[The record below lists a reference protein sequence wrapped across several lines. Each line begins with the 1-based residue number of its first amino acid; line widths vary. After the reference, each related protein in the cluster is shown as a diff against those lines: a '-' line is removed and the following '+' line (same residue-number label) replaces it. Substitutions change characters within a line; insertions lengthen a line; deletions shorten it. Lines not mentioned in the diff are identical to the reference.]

1 MKVLKFGG
9 SSVRSAERI
18 KKVIEILKSQEDPFT
33 VVFSAL
39 GGITDLLIQMS
50 EVAASGSEDYLSY
63 FDEFKFRHN
72 ECAKLLLENDN
83 LEKTLNGLAS
93 RYHELKNI
101 LDGIHLLME
110 ATPRTM
116 DYVLSFGER
125 CSAYIISH
133 VLSNEGLKSDF
144 LDARKIIKTDKSFGS
159 ANVKFEKTNKAIEE
173 HYSNVGNIQVVT
185 GFISSHTGGLT
196 TTLGRGGSDYTAAIL
211 GAALNVKCI
220 EIWTDVD
227 GILTADPRK
236 VPDAFTI
243 PTVTYEEAMEMSH
256 FGAKVIYPPT
266 IQPALKAKIPVYI
279 KNTFNPEHR
288 GSLISNQKGENQ
300 KPVKGISSISNIAL
314 LSLQGA
320 GMFGVPGTAGRL
332 FTSLARQGINII
344 LITQG
349 SSEHSISFAIQ
360 PKEVKKAIIAIE
372 KEFEHEIKSGSINH
386 VKKEEALSV
395 IAIIGEHMRETPG
408 IAGRLFKSLG
418 QNGVNVIAI
427 AQGSSELNIS
437 VVIHQEDEKKALNAL
452 HESFFLSETKAVH
465 VFMIGVG
472 LIGSTLLDQI
482 DKQKN
487 KLIKERNLDLKIV
500 GIANSRKYIM
510 NEHGIDIS
518 SWKEDLEQGKT
529 FSMDQFSYEM
539 VELNLRNAIFIDN
552 TASPEIAEKYEYILN
567 NIISVSTP
575 NKIAA
580 SSSFKYYEK
589 LQNLAKLR
597 GVKFKYETNVGA
609 GLPVLNTLKDLIN
622 SGDKIKKI
630 EGVLS
635 GSLSYIFNSFSS
647 EDTFSEI
654 VIKAQELGYTE
665 PDPRE
670 DLNGG
675 DIKRK
680 ITILARE
687 SGAEIEMQDVKV
699 EYILPLSCRKAES
712 VEAFYDEL
720 AKNDEH
726 FAKLV
731 KEAES
736 KNEKLRM
743 IARYENDMAT
753 IQLESVD
760 ADHAFYG
767 LKGSD
772 NMIIFTTERYQELPL
787 VVRGPGAGADVTA
800 AGVFAE
806 IIGISNSFT

>member
-9 SSVRSAERI
+9 SSVKDADRI
-18 KKVIEILKSQEDPFT
+18 KLVIDILKNQKEKYT

-39 GGITDLLIQMS
+39 GGVTDMLISMS
-50 EVAASGSEDYLSY
+50 ESAAEGNSDYLKD
-63 FDEFKFRHN
+63 FATFKERHIEVAKALLN
-72 ECAKLLLENDN
+72 KTIQKKVIKGLEGNFLELQNILEGIKLLL
-83 LEKTLNGLAS
+83 
-93 RYHELKNI
+93 
-101 LDGIHLLME
+101 E

-125 CSAYIISH
+125 NSAYIIANALTQRG
-133 VLSNEGLKSDF
+133 VEADY
-144 LDARKIIKTDKSFGS
+144 LDARKIIKTDKNFGS
-159 ANVKFEKTNKAIEE
+159 AAVKFKETNKSIKE
-173 HYSNVGNIQVVT
+173 HYDKNDNVQVVT
-185 GFISSHTGGLT
+185 GFIASHTGGLT

-211 GAALNVKCI
+211 GAALKTKCI

-236 VPDAFTI
+236 VPEAFTI
-243 PTVTYEEAMEMSH
+243 PIVTYEEAMEMSH

-279 KNTFNPEHR
+279 KNTFNPSHD
-288 GSLISNQKGENQ
+288 GSLISNKKDKNN

-314 LSLQGA
+314 LSLQGT

-332 FTSLARQGINII
+332 FSSLARESINII

-360 PKEVKKAIIAIE
+360 PKEVKKAVNVIE
-372 KEFEHEIKSGSINH
+372 KEFEHEIRSGSVDK
-386 VKKEEALSV
+386 VKREEDLSV

-418 QNGVNVIAI
+418 QNGINVIAI

-437 VVIHQEDEKKALNAL
+437 VVIKMNDEKKALNAL
-452 HESFFLSETKAVH
+452 HESFFLSETKSLH
-465 VFMIGVG
+465 IFMVGVG

-482 DKQKN
+482 NKQRQI
-487 KLIKERNLDLKIV
+487 LIDDRALDIKVV
-500 GIANSRKYIM
+500 GIANSRTFLI
-510 NEHGIDIS
+510 NENGIDLDK
-518 SWKEDLEQGKT
+518 WKSDLKKGEQ
-529 FSMDQFSYEM
+529 FSMDDFSKAM
-539 VELNLRNAIFIDN
+539 VNLNLRNSVFIDN
-552 TASPEIAEKYEYILN
+552 TASSIIADKYEFILN
-567 NIISVSTP
+567 NSISISTP

-589 LQNLAKLR
+589 LKELAKRR
-597 GVKFKYETNVGA
+597 GVSFKYETNVGA

-622 SGDKIKKI
+622 SGDKINKI

-635 GSLSYIFNSFSS
+635 GSLSYIFNSFTAK
-647 EDTFSEI
+647 DKFSAI
-654 VIKAQELGYTE
+654 VKKAQELGYTE

-687 SGAEIEMQDVKV
+687 SGASLEMKDVKV
-699 EYILPLSCRKAES
+699 DYLLPKSCRDAKT
-712 VEAFYDEL
+712 VEDFYSEL
-720 AKNDEH
+720 EKKNDYFRDLITKSE
-726 FAKLV
+726 
-731 KEAES
+731 EADQ
-736 KNEKLRM
+736 KLRM
-743 IARYENDMAT
+743 IARYEKGKTT
-753 IQLESVD
+753 IKLESVD
-760 ADHAFYG
+760 SDHPFYG
-767 LKGSD
+767 LKGTD
-772 NMIIFTTERYQELPL
+772 NMIIFTTERYKELPL

-800 AGVFAE
+800 AGIFAE
-806 IIGISNSFT
+806 IIGISNSFS